1 MFVSRWNLSCFTIIK
16 ILLRIHFFSICDSI
30 FVLMLYDFIN
40 ILRALFI
47 FKFSVYRIVIYELG
61 YNFFIVFEKVWSLSE
76 GPILILEEFHLLF
89 LLGKSFQSKAIWSSF
104 MWAFRISKFFILRI
118 NSLCHTSSN
127 ASIISRKII
136 SVFWSQLFQLISIF
150 VGFIWN
156 YFCLLYHFFDPVIYY
171 PLSNFTDWRWQ
182 AYWYIAFWFNFRFP
196 RLFIAVYVIANWIN
210 DIIKFWVFEYS
221 IITFRW
227 Q

>member
-1 MFVSRWNLSCFTIIK
+1 MFVSRWNLSCFTKIK

-30 FVLMLYDFIN
+30 FLLMLYDFIN

-136 SVFWSQLFQLISIF
+136 SVFWSQLKPSIIVSVNLNICWVHLELFLPLISFLRSCYILSSQQF
-150 VGFIWN
+150 YWLEMTS
-156 YFCLLYHFFDPVIYY
+156 LLIYSF
-171 PLSNFTDWRWQ
+171 L
-182 AYWYIAFWFNFRFP
+182 I
-196 RLFIAVYVIANWIN
+196 
-210 DIIKFWVFEYS
+210 
-221 IITFRW
+221 
-227 Q
+227 